1 MQARPQKKQGE
12 VSAKEI
18 CLMNAPMS
26 RRQFFR
32 ICATG
37 LGSSSVVGLGLA
49 PGSALA
55 DVRAFKLAR
64 TTETRNTCPYCSVSC
79 GVIIYSIGDKSK
91 NVKSRI
97 IHIEG
102 DPDHPVN
109 RGTLCPKGA
118 ALLDLVHSPN
128 RLKVPEVR
136 EPGTNE
142 WKRISWDEALTRVA
156 KHMKADRDANFIEQN
171 DKGVTVNRWN
181 TTGLLVSS
189 ASANESGYL
198 TVKAAR
204 SLGMVALDTQARI

>member
-1 MQARPQKKQGE
+1 
-12 VSAKEI
+12 
-18 CLMNAPMS
+18 MNAPLS

-37 LGSSSVVGLGLA
+37 LGTSSAVGLGFSPQL
-49 PGSALA
+49 ALA
-55 DVRAFKLAR
+55 EVRAFKLAQ
-64 TTETRNTCPYCSVSC
+64 TTETRGTCPYCSVSC
-79 GVIIYSIGDKSK
+79 GVIMYTRGNKEK
-91 NVKSRI
+91 NTKTSI

-118 ALLDLVHSPN
+118 ALLDLVHSPH
-128 RLKVPEVR
+128 RLQYPQVR

-142 WKRISWDEALTRVA
+142 WKRISWDDALTRVA
-156 KHMKADRDANFIEQN
+156 KHMKADRDANFVEKN

-189 ASANESGYL
+189 AISNEPGYL
-198 TVKAAR
+198 AVKMAR
-204 SLGMVALDTQARI
+204 ALGMVALDTQARV